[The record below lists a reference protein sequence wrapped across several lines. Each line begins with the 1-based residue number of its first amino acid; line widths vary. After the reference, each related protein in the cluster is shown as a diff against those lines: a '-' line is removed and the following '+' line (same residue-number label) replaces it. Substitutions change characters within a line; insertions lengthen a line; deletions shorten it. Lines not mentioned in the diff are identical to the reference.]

1 MQWLVKAVA
10 TGTMQIR
17 YTILRASQLTLM
29 TYFPLT
35 GISPTPFLREGREGN
50 RLLGQAPAL
59 QGLRLP
65 PHHPPGEPAMGA

>member
-1 MQWLVKAVA
+1 MQLLVKAVA
-10 TGTMQIR
+10 TGTQQTHIP
-17 YTILRASQLTLM
+17 SCFP
-29 TYFPLT
+29 TYSHDLLQLT
-35 GISPTPFLREGREGN
+35 GILPAPFLREGREGN